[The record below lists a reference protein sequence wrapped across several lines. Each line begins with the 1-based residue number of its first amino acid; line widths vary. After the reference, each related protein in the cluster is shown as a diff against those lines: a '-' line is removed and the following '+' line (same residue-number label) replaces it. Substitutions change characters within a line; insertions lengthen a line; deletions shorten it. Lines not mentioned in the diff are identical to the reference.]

1 MWRKFFSE
9 NVITINS
16 GQNNTMRGPEMS
28 FLRCLIFSI
37 ITPQLN
43 LSSYVKLFRMCCS
56 NKKTWSLIKLI
67 KKVHSEN
74 LRELFFP
81 FAYLRRGQSIAR
93 TSTIFLSLLTITNDF
108 TSNAKANLSLRR
120 RIFEVFPFSF
130 WFYCV
135 RFK

>member
-43 LSSYVKLFRMCCS
+43 LSTWNFSVCAAAT
-56 NKKTWSLIKLI
+56 KKTWSLIKLI